1 MIDAMWY
8 AGISVVFF
16 FGLLVMGIGIVGG
29 H

>member
-16 FGLLVMGIGIVGG
+16 VGLLAMGIGIVGG
-29 H
+29 Q

>member
-29 H
+29 Q